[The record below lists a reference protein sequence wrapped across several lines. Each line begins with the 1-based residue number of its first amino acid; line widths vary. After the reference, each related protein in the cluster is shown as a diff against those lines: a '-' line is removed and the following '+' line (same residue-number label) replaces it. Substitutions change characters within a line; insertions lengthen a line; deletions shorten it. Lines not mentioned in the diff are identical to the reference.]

1 MKFFAG
7 FITSVVIIA
16 LTLTGIYAYK
26 ELKPVDKEQPQQT
39 EKIEDSATTQQLNQ
53 PTEMQEQPQQTDEQP
68 APVTEEPNGNNDT
81 IKQTSPNKPS
91 VEQSYYLTDDEKNEH
106 DQLQKKKL
114 DAMNG
119 KTTMSPA
126 ESERL
131 RNLTARFEAM
141 KRLDKYQ

>member
-26 ELKPVDKEQPQQT
+26 ELKPVHKEQPQQT
-39 EKIEDSATTQQLNQ
+39 EKVEDSATTQQMNQ
-53 PTEMQEQPQQTDEQP
+53 STEMQEQPQQTDEQP

-91 VEQSYYLTDDEKNEH
+91 AEQSVYLTDAEKNELQ
-106 DQLQKKKL
+106 QLQLKKT

>member
-39 EKIEDSATTQQLNQ
+39 EKIEDPATTQQLNQ